1 MCRQQHG
8 SPTGAVIRYTTDKG
22 KTVLRGGLSH
32 WKEKIGPRDVP
43 ADRWMLL
50 SVSVVVHDDGADLDE
65 PVVDPALNVADLDLV
80 PGTGLLDELAG
91 LARGDGAYLGAG

>member
-1 MCRQQHG
+1 MER
-8 SPTGAVIRYTTDKG
+8 
-22 KTVLRGGLSH
+22 
-32 WKEKIGPRDVP
+32 KIGPRDVP

-65 PVVDPALNVADLDLV
+65 PVVHKSFYVSDLDLV

-91 LARGDGAYLGAG
+91 LARGDGAYLGAGGGSGGANRRRMEKHLPLPVP